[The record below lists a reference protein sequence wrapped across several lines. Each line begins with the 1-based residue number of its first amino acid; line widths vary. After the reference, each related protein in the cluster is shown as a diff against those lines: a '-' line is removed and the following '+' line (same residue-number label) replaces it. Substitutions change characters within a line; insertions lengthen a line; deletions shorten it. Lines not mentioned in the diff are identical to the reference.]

1 MENSRSNRARR
12 KKVEQD
18 RTRWRGGDEK
28 LKNEKNRRVL
38 GSRDLFRSRSADIGW
53 RTSPSTDL
61 LAFNYVLR
69 WLLANCLPLPA
80 HYLSWTTERS
90 CRDALRSKSRLKGN
104 YTIQEFLSV
113 KKKKKEKKKERS
125 GTLWFRIVPNIYAT
139 LRRIHAILSD
149 FWRLSSLHF

>member
-69 WLLANCLPLPA
+69 
-80 HYLSWTTERS
+80 
-90 CRDALRSKSRLKGN
+90 
-104 YTIQEFLSV
+104 
-113 KKKKKEKKKERS
+113 
-125 GTLWFRIVPNIYAT
+125 
-139 LRRIHAILSD
+139 
-149 FWRLSSLHF
+149 